1 MSNIIETH
9 IFAEIHW
16 SARYFS
22 ILHYTIVAIHSPQR
36 RPLSSGED
44 TDCKLHQL
52 VYLELQM
59 SLNYKV
65 FN

>member
-22 ILHYTIVAIHSPQR
+22 ILHYTRVAIYPPQR

-44 TDCKLHQL
+44 TDSKLHQL

>member
-22 ILHYTIVAIHSPQR
+22 ILHYTRVAIYPPQR

-44 TDCKLHQL
+44 TDSKLSTPTRL
-52 VYLELQM
+52 TNLELQM
-59 SLNYKV
+59 SLN
-65 FN
+65 